1 MKYSVKIPRRILANV
16 GHHNPFKNVLGGCA
30 RLKIFD
36 QGVRLLHVIVAQ
48 VIDHEVQARL
58 WDEVDELW
66 QDLQRLQNKE
76 LLKLYHYISEVFSHM
91 LSRKKQ
97 LRKIRNKT

>member
-16 GHHNPFKNVLGGCA
+16 GHHNPFKNVLGRCA

-76 LLKLYHYISEVFSHM
+76 LLNYIIILVKYSVICSQEEKNSA
-91 LSRKKQ
+91 K
-97 LRKIRNKT
+97 

>member
-76 LLKLYHYISEVFSHM
+76 LLNYIIILVKYSVICSQEKNNSA
-91 LSRKKQ
+91 K
-97 LRKIRNKT
+97 